1 MTATVG
7 YATLR
12 QRKQL
17 HLFFDVSVLATVG
30 TSGLGYPLL
39 LRQDSRSYP

>member
-17 HLFFDVSVLATVG
+17 HLFFDVSMSATHGDRPFYDVMI
-30 TSGLGYPLL
+30 
-39 LRQDSRSYP
+39 QAK